1 MNMEKTFQ
9 AAIESRRTYYA
20 IGKGSPVSD
29 ERIRQLI
36 AGVLTSVPS
45 AFNSQS
51 ARAVV
56 LFGEAHDRV
65 WRITLETLRK
75 IVPAEAFPKTAEKI
89 ASFAA
94 GHGTVLYFDDT
105 AVTDRLA
112 GQFPSYRDNFPVWA
126 QQANGMLQFAVWTA
140 LEQEGLGASLQHYNP
155 LIDDEVKGAFGLPE
169 TWKLIAEMPFG
180 EPTGKPGEKVSQ
192 PADERMRVFG

>member
-1 MNMEKTFQ
+1 MEKTFR
-9 AAIESRRTYYA
+9 AAVESRRTFYA
-20 IGKGSPVSD
+20 IGKDSPVPD
-29 ERIRQLI
+29 ERIRRVV
-36 AGVLTSVPS
+36 AGMLESVPS

-56 LFGEAHDRV
+56 LFGAAHDRV
-65 WRITLETLRK
+65 WRITLETLRAL
-75 IVPAEAFPKTAEKI
+75 VPADAFAKTAEKI

-105 AVTDRLA
+105 DVTGRLA
-112 GQFPSYRDNFPVWA
+112 ERFPSYRDNFPVWA

-155 LIDDEVKGAFGLPE
+155 LIDDEVKAAFGLPE
-169 TWKLIAEMPFG
+169 SWKLIAEMPFG
-180 EPTGKPGEKVSQ
+180 SPAGEPGGKDVQ

>member
-1 MNMEKTFQ
+1 MEQSFQ
-9 AAIESRRTYYA
+9 TAIGNRRTYYS

-29 ERIRQLI
+29 ERIRQMI
-36 AGVLTSVPS
+36 AGTIVSVPS

-56 LFGEAHDRV
+56 LFGTAHEKV
-65 WRITLETLRK
+65 WDITLEALRR
-75 IVPAEAFPKTAEKI
+75 IVPADAFSRTAEKI

-105 AVTDRLA
+105 TVTDRFA
-112 GQFPSYRDNFPVWA
+112 EQFAAYRGNFANWA

-155 LIDDEVKGAFGLPE
+155 LIDGEVKKYFGLPE

-180 EPTGKPGEKVSQ
+180 EPTGKPGDKKIQ
-192 PADERMRVFG
+192 PADERMRIFE